1 MKTENEEEASYLGCI
16 YFHLYEGN
24 LPIIKPNE
32 LSEKFK
38 TALDPLPPSFLHN
51 CLADF
56 WGNLQY
62 NFLDQKLLLPFLI
75 FSRNLFVLPRGGF
88 PKRDLSTPTE
98 STTEDN
104 FFSRGRYQNNNLV
117 IRLPTSMLHR
127 YERNQCRSKQ

>member
-1 MKTENEEEASYLGCI
+1 MKKRHPTWGAYIFIFMKGTFQSSNLMNCQKSSKQPWIHSPPHFCI
-16 YFHLYEGN
+16 IVLQIFGEICN
-24 LPIIKPNE
+24 II
-32 LSEKFK
+32 
-38 TALDPLPPSFLHN
+38 
-51 CLADF
+51 F
-56 WGNLQY
+56 WIRNYSSL
-62 NFLDQKLLLPFLI
+62 FLI